1 MNFFFD
7 IRIPYE
13 NKETNPHTEI
23 LKLSY
28 GVITKVQIV
37 IPDGHKGLAHLV
49 LKYHESQLY
58 PLSRGEDYHGDG
70 IPVEFEDMFPLYVEP
85 YELKAIGWS
94 ESVKYAHS
102 FLVSVNVL
110 RPEELGY
117 KVPDTT
123 IKAMEELIGYKGEL

>member
-7 IRIPYE
+7 ISIPADK
-13 NKETNPHTEI
+13 KESLPYTEV

-37 IPDGHKGLAHLV
+37 IPHGHKGLGHII

-70 IPVEFEDMFPLYVEP
+70 TDITFEDAFPLFVEP
-85 YELKAIGWS
+85 YELKAVGWNDDDT
-94 ESVKYAHS
+94 YAHA
-102 FLVSVNVL
+102 FLVAVNIL
-110 RPEELGY
+110 RPEERSQE
-117 KVPDTT
+117 VPLSS
-123 IKAMEELIGYKGEL
+123 IEGMKELIGYEGEL